1 MAITVEARTSLVE
14 LVVGMFGAAP
24 GASVLSDLVA
34 AYEAGATL
42 KQIAA
47 NLANTNEFKGIFP
60 TFLTNAEFATKVVDQ
75 LVGTE
80 VVAAEKAA
88 AVTTLTGMLNA
99 GASRSSVFVDAI
111 AAVNA
116 ITSTNTAWANA
127 GAAFDN
133 KVAAAVYYSVDK
145 QLSGSTLAG
154 LQAIVST
161 VTSSAATL
169 TASKASSDGTS
180 TAGQTFQL
188 TTGANTFTGGAGDDT
203 FQAFEATGAAAT
215 WTVGDSVTGGAG
227 NDILDVIL
235 TGNITVPLSSTV
247 TGVETL
253 KATSGGTVTI
263 NSTTFTGLT
272 SLQATGVGTV
282 TLTGAATTN
291 VTGTVTTVGVA
302 TNSVAVNGGKD
313 VALTISGTTADD
325 DALTAGGADAEI
337 RVGATTAAAGTVT
350 VSSSF
355 TGAGGTDAADIYVKG
370 GTTVSITQS
379 LGNAVNTTTTHG
391 AVEVLGTAATTAVTV
406 NQDKAATAAATVVGK
421 VNGAVTIADA
431 NATSATAAGSI
442 ATVSL
447 NSYGTSSIDSSAIAT
462 VNLAGTGGALT
473 ISRGAL
479 TAVPTANTLTLNLN
493 GLSGAGASITDGE
506 AAGDDGFTTVA
517 INATGADS
525 TVADLVVADATTI
538 TVAGDKKATF
548 TTNTGFGSVT
558 SITVTNSAGASF
570 GTALGTGVTF
580 TGGAGADTITLSNA
594 FTKAITMGA
603 GDDTVTYAGAAGT
616 GGSVAAGDG
625 TDTIVMT
632 AAQADAADADATF
645 NTKFTGFEVL
655 DVATG
660 AGATTINLAG
670 VNAVNNVV
678 TRGAVGA
685 LQLDGFTSGGKLTLD
700 AAVGGGGSYVANVTN
715 AVLTPSDTFN
725 LALSNAGAATVAFG
739 SVTLAGIETVNISTV
754 DAGTASAASIDTA
767 TLVATAA
774 KTVVVTGN
782 NGLTLTNTGNTAIT
796 SFDASGVVGN
806 STATAVD
813 TAANLA
819 VTFTS
824 ANVTTTATVTITGG
838 AGNDVLTGAA
848 AKDTING
855 GAGNDAVAG
864 GTGID
869 NITVGVGRDAVVI
882 GSLAGTSTDSGT
894 AAFDVVTGFK
904 VAEAITAATD
914 LSSRANF
921 MASSAGGANMS
932 ILELDLD
939 TAGPV
944 DLGINVEA
952 NATALVGQAIGVT
965 YTVTNGK
972 LTLGGTGAST
982 VDTLG
987 EWLTEAAAV
996 AATAGDILVFE
1007 FGGDSYVYAENGT
1020 ADVLVQLVGVTGA
1033 TGLVEAGAATTA
1045 AAGRILFLDIA

>member
-116 ITSTNTAWANA
+116 VTSTNTAWANA

-227 NDILDVIL
+227 NDLLDVIL
-235 TGNITVPLSSTV
+235 TGNITVPLSSVV

-282 TLTGAATTN
+282 TLTGAATTD

-302 TNSVAVNGGKD
+302 TNSVSVNGGKD
-313 VALTISGTTADD
+313 VSLTVSGTTNDG
-325 DALTAGGADAEI
+325 DALTGSADGEI
-337 RVGATTAAAGTVT
+337 QVGATTAAAGAVT
-350 VSSSF
+350 ISSSF
-355 TGAGGTDAADIYVKG
+355 TGADTNDAADIFVRG
-370 GTTVSITQS
+370 GTTVTITQS
-379 LGNAVNTTTTHG
+379 VGNAVNTTNTQG
-391 AVEVLGTAATTAVTV
+391 EVRVTGTSATTAVTV

-421 VNGAVTIADA
+421 VNGAVTIVDA
-431 NATSATAAGSI
+431 NAASGTAAGSI

-603 GDDTVTYAGAAGT
+603 GDDKVTYAGAAGT

-996 AATAGDILVFE
+996 AATAGDILMFE